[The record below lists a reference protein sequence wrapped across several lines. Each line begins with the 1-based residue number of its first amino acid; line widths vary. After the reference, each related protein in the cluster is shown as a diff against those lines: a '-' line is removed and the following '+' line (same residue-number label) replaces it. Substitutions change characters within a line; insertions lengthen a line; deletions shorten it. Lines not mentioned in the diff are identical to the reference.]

1 MSFFKSRPHFDL
13 FLELGYRLRMD
24 NENSF
29 LPGLSAL
36 MQDTLVRRGN
46 KLVLLSERTK
56 VSQAPPN
63 WDEMPLEKI
72 RTKLTRAVGQ
82 AIGDFELISDGDRI
96 LVAISGGKDSWAMLD
111 VLTAMQKRAPVDYKI
126 IAVNIDQGYSGFRQ
140 DIVEEYVRKH
150 GFEYH
155 MEFFDIAGIIEEKN
169 KPGDTP
175 CSLCARL
182 RRGSLYGLAEKHQ
195 CNKIALGHHQDDFI
209 ETLLLN
215 SFFVGRL
222 ASMAPKLFSD
232 DGKNVVIRPLVYASE
247 AMIKS
252 YVTKM
257 NFPVICCQCPI
268 MCGETVHGDYKR
280 RMIKKLVDQLET
292 VIPNIRDSLLAS
304 LGNIQPSHLLD
315 KELWNFQTNVARN
328 EIASE
333 TCS

>member
-1 MSFFKSRPHFDL
+1 MNPNQPSEIDPS
-13 FLELGYRLRMD
+13 ELL
-24 NENSF
+24 

-46 KLVLLSERTK
+46 KLSLQADVLK
-56 VSQAPPN
+56 QPQAKAN
-63 WDEMPLEKI
+63 WDEMSLEKI

-82 AIGDFELISDGDRI
+82 AIGDFDLISDGDRI
-96 LVAISGGKDSWAMLD
+96 MVAISGGKDSWALLD
-111 VLTAMQKRAPVDYKI
+111 ILNDMQKKAPVDFKI

-140 DIVEEYVRKH
+140 DVVEEYVRKNN
-150 GFEYH
+150 FEYH

-169 KPGDTP
+169 NPGDTP

-182 RRGSLYGLAEKHQ
+182 RRGSLYGLAEKYN

-222 ASMAPKLFSD
+222 ASMAPKLISD
-232 DGKNVVIRPLVYASE
+232 DKKNVVIRPLVYASE

-257 NFPVICCQCPI
+257 GFPVICCQCPI

-280 RMIKKLVDQLET
+280 RMIKKLIDQLEL

-304 LGNIQPSHLLD
+304 LGNLQPSHLLD
-315 KELWNFQTNVARN
+315 KDLWDFKTPANLSSPLPLTISELN
-328 EIASE
+328 S
-333 TCS
+333 

>member
-1 MSFFKSRPHFDL
+1 M
-13 FLELGYRLRMD
+13 
-24 NENSF
+24 NEEVEFNSF

-46 KLVLLSERTK
+46 KLTLQGEALKTP
-56 VSQAPPN
+56 QAAPN
-63 WDEMPLEKI
+63 WNEMPLDKI
-72 RTKLTRAVGQ
+72 ATKLTRAVGQ
-82 AIGDFELISDGDRI
+82 AIGDFDLISDGDRI
-96 LVAISGGKDSWAMLD
+96 MVAISGGKDSWALLD
-111 VLTAMQKRAPVDYKI
+111 VLNQMQKRAPVDYKI

-155 MEFFDIAGIIEEKN
+155 MEFFDIAGIIEEKT

-182 RRGSLYGLAEKHQ
+182 RRGSLYGLAEKYN

-222 ASMAPKLFSD
+222 ASMAPKLVSD

-257 NFPVICCQCPI
+257 GFPVICCQCPI

-292 VIPNIRDSLLAS
+292 VIPHIRDSLLAS

-315 KELWNFQTNVARN
+315 KDLWDFKNTAVQSSPLP
-328 EIASE
+328 ES
-333 TCS
+333 CS

>member
-1 MSFFKSRPHFDL
+1 M
-13 FLELGYRLRMD
+13 
-24 NENSF
+24 NEEAEFNSF

-46 KLVLLSERTK
+46 KLTLQGEASKTP
-56 VSQAPPN
+56 QAQPN
-63 WDEMPLEKI
+63 WNEMSLDKLN
-72 RTKLTRAVGQ
+72 TKLTRAVGQ
-82 AIGDFELISDGDRI
+82 AIGDFDLISDGDRI
-96 LVAISGGKDSWAMLD
+96 MVAISGGKDSWALLD
-111 VLTAMQKRAPVDYKI
+111 ILSQMQKRAPVDYKI

-150 GFEYH
+150 GFEYY
-155 MEFFDIAGIIEEKN
+155 MEFFDIAGIIEEKT

-182 RRGSLYGLAEKHQ
+182 RRGSLYGLAEKYN

-222 ASMAPKLFSD
+222 ASMAPKLLSD

-257 NFPVICCQCPI
+257 GFPVICCQCPI

-292 VIPNIRDSLLAS
+292 VIPHIRDSLLAS
-304 LGNIQPSHLLD
+304 LGNLQPSHLLD
-315 KELWNFQTNVARN
+315 KDLWDFKTSQPRVSDFEKPHVA
-328 EIASE
+328 IASE
-333 TCS
+333 SCS

>member
-1 MSFFKSRPHFDL
+1 M
-13 FLELGYRLRMD
+13 
-24 NENSF
+24 NEEADFNSF

-46 KLVLLSERTK
+46 KLSLQGDSTK
-56 VSQAPPN
+56 TPQPPPN
-63 WDEMPLEKI
+63 WNEMSLDKLS
-72 RTKLTRAVGQ
+72 TKLTRAVGQ
-82 AIGDFELISDGDRI
+82 AIGDFDLISDGDRI
-96 LVAISGGKDSWAMLD
+96 MVAISGGKDSWALLD
-111 VLTAMQKRAPVDYKI
+111 VLNKMQKRAPVDYKI

-140 DIVEEYVRKH
+140 DIVEDYVREHK
-150 GFEYH
+150 FEYH

-182 RRGSLYGLAEKHQ
+182 RRGSLYGLAEKYG

-222 ASMAPKLFSD
+222 ASMAPKLVSD
-232 DGKNVVIRPLVYASE
+232 DGKNIVIRPLVYASE
-247 AMIKS
+247 ALIKS

-257 NFPVICCQCPI
+257 KFPVICCQCPI

-280 RMIKKLVDQLET
+280 RMIKKLLDQLET
-292 VIPNIRDSLLAS
+292 VIPHIRDSLLAS
-304 LGNIQPSHLLD
+304 LGNIQASHLLD
-315 KELWNFQTNVARN
+315 KELWNFTTDKLQTEALP
-328 EIASE
+328 ES
-333 TCS
+333 CS

>member
-1 MSFFKSRPHFDL
+1 MNPMNAMNPNQPSEIEPI
-13 FLELGYRLRMD
+13 ELL
-24 NENSF
+24 

-46 KLVLLSERTK
+46 KLSLQSDVLK
-56 VSQAPPN
+56 QPQVKAN
-63 WDEMPLEKI
+63 WDEMSLEKI

-82 AIGDFELISDGDRI
+82 AIGDFDLINDGDRI
-96 LVAISGGKDSWAMLD
+96 MVAISGGKDSWALLD
-111 VLTAMQKRAPVDYKI
+111 ILNDMQKKAPVDFKI

-140 DIVEEYVRKH
+140 DVVEEYVRKNN
-150 GFEYH
+150 FEYH
-155 MEFFDIAGIIEEKN
+155 MEFFDIAAIIEEKN

-182 RRGSLYGLAEKHQ
+182 RRGSLYGLAEKYN

-222 ASMAPKLFSD
+222 ASMAPKLISD
-232 DGKNVVIRPLVYASE
+232 DQKNVVIRPLVYASE

-257 NFPVICCQCPI
+257 GFPVICCQCPI

-280 RMIKKLVDQLET
+280 RMIKKLIDQLEL

-315 KELWNFQTNVARN
+315 KDLWNFKTPANLSAQKEQSN
-328 EIASE
+328 EANS
-333 TCS
+333 

>member
-1 MSFFKSRPHFDL
+1 MN
-13 FLELGYRLRMD
+13 E
-24 NENSF
+24 ENSF
-29 LPGLSAL
+29 LPGLTAL

-46 KLVLLSERTK
+46 KLTLQGEASKTPQV
-56 VSQAPPN
+56 QPN
-63 WDEMPLEKI
+63 WAEMPLD
-72 RTKLTRAVGQ
+72 KLTLKMNRAVGQ
-82 AIGDFELISDGDRI
+82 AIADFDLISDGDRI
-96 LVAISGGKDSWAMLD
+96 MVAISGGKDSWAMLE
-111 VLTAMQKRAPVDYKI
+111 VLSQMQKRAPVDYKL

-150 GFEYH
+150 DFEYH
-155 MEFFDIAGIIEEKN
+155 MEFFDIAGIIEEKT

-182 RRGSLYGLAEKHQ
+182 RRGSLYGLAEKYN

-222 ASMAPKLFSD
+222 ATMAPKLISD

-247 AMIKS
+247 GMIKS

-257 NFPVICCQCPI
+257 GFPVICCQCPI

-280 RMIKKLVDQLET
+280 RMIKKLIDQLET

-304 LGNIQPSHLLD
+304 LGNLQPSHLLD
-315 KELWNFQTNVARN
+315 KDLWDFKTGTPRIGDFEKPQVAVV
-328 EIASE
+328 SE
-333 TCS
+333 SCS

>member
-1 MSFFKSRPHFDL
+1 MN
-13 FLELGYRLRMD
+13 E
-24 NENSF
+24 ENSF
-29 LPGLSAL
+29 LPGLTAL

-46 KLVLLSERTK
+46 KLAMQGEASKTP
-56 VSQAPPN
+56 QARPN
-63 WDEMPLEKI
+63 WAEMSLEKLNE
-72 RTKLTRAVGQ
+72 KLSRAVGQ
-82 AIGDFELISDGDRI
+82 AIADFDLISEGDRI
-96 LVAISGGKDSWAMLD
+96 MVAISGGKDSWAMLD
-111 VLTAMQKRAPVDYKI
+111 ILSQMKKKAPINFEI

-150 GFEYH
+150 NFEYH
-155 MEFFDIAGIIEEKN
+155 MEFFDIAKIIEEKT

-182 RRGSLYGLAEKHQ
+182 RRGSLYGLAEKHK

-222 ASMAPKLFSD
+222 ASMAPKLYSD

-247 AMIKS
+247 AMIKA

-257 NFPVICCQCPI
+257 NFPVICCECPI

-280 RMIKKLVDQLET
+280 RMIKKLIDQLET

-304 LGNIQPSHLLD
+304 LGNLQPSHLLD
-315 KELWNFQTNVARN
+315 KDLWNFSTGIARVSDMSN
-328 EIASE
+328 ESYL
-333 TCS
+333 

>member
-1 MSFFKSRPHFDL
+1 MIETNDESLDL
-13 FLELGYRLRMD
+13 
-24 NENSF
+24 

-46 KLVLLSERTK
+46 KLNLQ
-56 VSQAPPN
+56 SQTLKTPQAQIN
-63 WDEMPLEKI
+63 WADVPLEKL

-82 AIGDFELISDGDRI
+82 AIGDFDLISDGDRI
-96 LVAISGGKDSWAMLD
+96 MVAISGGKDSWALLD
-111 VLTAMQKRAPVDYKI
+111 ILSQMQRRAPVDYKI
-126 IAVNIDQGYSGFRQ
+126 IAVNIDQGYAGFRQ
-140 DIVEEYVRKH
+140 DVVEEYVRKN

-155 MEFFDIAGIIEEKN
+155 MEFFDIASIIEEKT

-182 RRGSLYGLAEKHQ
+182 RRGSLYGLAEKYN

-222 ASMAPKLFSD
+222 ASMAPKLISD
-232 DGKNVVIRPLVYASE
+232 DKKNVVIRPLVYASE

-257 NFPVICCQCPI
+257 GFPVICCQCPI

-280 RMIKKLVDQLET
+280 RMIKKLIDQLEL

-304 LGNIQPSHLLD
+304 LGNLQPSHLLD
-315 KELWNFQTNVARN
+315 KDLWDFKTPASPTNMIPPV
-328 EIASE
+328 SE
-333 TCS
+333 SCS